1 LASEKKLLFVVS
13 VGRRMDHEREER
25 VAAAGERDGARFGM
39 GQTSRRF
46 IEEEVDHWPSHP
58 CTADVECSDGQPYEE
73 ESDVEVSV
81 DMG

>member
-1 LASEKKLLFVVS
+1 
-13 VGRRMDHEREER
+13 MDHEGEER

-46 IEEEVDHWPSHP
+46 IEEEVDHWPAHP

-73 ESDVEVSV
+73 ESDREVLDQVLGWFWASS
-81 DMG
+81 GNGLCGGLC

>member
-39 GQTSRRF
+39 GQTS
-46 IEEEVDHWPSHP
+46 
-58 CTADVECSDGQPYEE
+58 
-73 ESDVEVSV
+73 SV
-81 DMG
+81 RIVC